1 MNAPDEKTFKMLWH
15 ELKKTDWD
23 SRRPKG
29 LAEAHVRNPGVKGRL
44 DNWKRGEE
52 YFFGVTPPGLVPLLS
67 PATPVSGLALPEP
80 VADPEVPAPA
90 SEPAPPVSC
99 SEPVS
104 LVDDMEPESPLPVN
118 TNTEE
123 CPAEGEEESK
133 NDGDTRNDFG
143 PSDSFMA
150 ALRSKRLFG
159 DVVDDD
165 VNICEDVVRDEGEDD
180 GVNEEAM
187 DVLAVLMEFESD
199 VDSDV
204 EFEDKSDA
212 FQQDDDAMRR
222 LEWRVYDQA
231 HSDELQLD
239 KAAELYSGSFGVTRS
254 AGAYVESP
262 TGMFFVLLSSEAT
275 VGAHRQ

>member
-44 DNWKRGEE
+44 DNWRRGEE
-52 YFFGVTPPGLVPLLS
+52 YFFARDVRHRSCDESAGVTPPGLVPLLS

-150 ALRSKRLFG
+150 ALISKRLFG

-187 DVLAVLMEFESD
+187 DVLAALMEFESD

-239 KAAELYSGSFGVTRS
+239 KAAELYSGSFSVTRS
-254 AGAYVESP
+254 AGAAVTP
-262 TGMFFVLLSSEAT
+262 GLL
-275 VGAHRQ
+275 